1 MPTDRSYP
9 DAGLPLDIRAATLVS
24 LTGARAKPTAMRLQ
38 PRLRAVAD
46 HGTAERWQHGTRSL
60 EVTETAGVLAARVLE
75 EHGLDRLLLRGV
87 IDAALRDGGLR
98 LRADYQ
104 AAQLEQRITAQYQ
117 PSGGSGG
124 GYRPYERSDAEEAAY
139 QRWRCAVRAVGI
151 MDSKIVLAVCCHD
164 QMPTSTSL
172 AGLQRGLKRL
182 AGFYGL
188 VRGETAG
195 AKP

>member
-1 MPTDRSYP
+1 MPTDRPCP
-9 DAGLPLDIRAATLVS
+9 DTGLPPEMRAAAL
-24 LTGARAKPTAMRLQ
+24 LPLAGGRAKPTAMRLQ
-38 PRLRAVAD
+38 PRLRPVAD
-46 HGTAERWQHGTRSL
+46 HGPAERWQHGTRSL
-60 EVTETAGVLAARVLE
+60 EVTDAAGVLAARVLE
-75 EHGLDRLLLRGV
+75 EHGLDRLVLRGV
-87 IDAALRDGGLR
+87 IDTALRDGGLR

-104 AAQLEQRITAQYQ
+104 AAHLEQRLTAQYQ

-139 QRWRCAVRAVGI
+139 QRWRLAVRAVGI

-164 QMPTSTSL
+164 QMPTSSCL
-172 AGLQRGLKRL
+172 GNLQRGLKRL

-188 VRGETAG
+188 WRGDSAD